1 MASDRGRENGRER
14 GEGDEKTIGTGK
26 AALHALTIGA
36 AAGVLW
42 GLVRWLATGLNFTEV
57 TQAYLLDPFV
67 RRQALGSGWWQLAGW
82 GAFIVMSIVAA
93 YAYWIVLGKLRG
105 PWPGLLFGAAW
116 WGIFYAGLGPLVG
129 AVPPLRTI
137 GWNSMVTDFCLYCVW
152 GLFIGY
158 SLAFELHDEM
168 KREPSKKASKGG
180 SPQPSS

>member
-1 MASDRGRENGRER
+1 MASDRGR
-14 GEGDEKTIGTGK
+14 GEGRDREGRREENVWTGK
-26 AALHALTIGA
+26 AALHALKIGV

-57 TQAYLLDPFV
+57 TQAYLLDPFA
-67 RRQALGSGWWQLAGW
+67 RRDALGSGWWQLAGW

-93 YAYWIVLGKLRG
+93 FVYWVVLGMLRG

-116 WGIFYAGLGPLVG
+116 WGIFYAGLGPVIG

-137 GWNSMVTDFCLYCVW
+137 GWNSMATDFCLYVVW

-168 KREPSKKASKGG
+168 KREPNRNPSKGG
-180 SPQPSS
+180 AAQPGT